1 MQSMFG
7 AKVVTAMVLIGVI
20 LFIIGGA
27 MATMAPDTEPV
38 DPTEPD
44 DVRDAT
50 QQAYNNYKR
59 GATLMVL
66 GNSILILFLV
76 GGSLQATDVSPYVR
90 LGLLIFCG
98 MMMFATIFLVVSTP
112 ATMLQTGPTIW
123 K

>member
-7 AKVVTAMVLIGVI
+7 AKVVTVMVLIGVI
-20 LFIIGGA
+20 LFMIGGA

-50 QQAYNNYKR
+50 VKAYNNYKR
-59 GATLMVL
+59 GATLMVM
-66 GNSILILFLV
+66 GNCILILFLV
-76 GGSLQATDVSPYVR
+76 GGSLQAHDVSPYVR

-98 MMMFATIFLVVSTP
+98 MMMFATIFLVISTP
-112 ATMLQTGPTIW
+112 ATMLQTGPSIW

>member
-98 MMMFATIFLVVSTP
+98 MMMFATIFLVISTP